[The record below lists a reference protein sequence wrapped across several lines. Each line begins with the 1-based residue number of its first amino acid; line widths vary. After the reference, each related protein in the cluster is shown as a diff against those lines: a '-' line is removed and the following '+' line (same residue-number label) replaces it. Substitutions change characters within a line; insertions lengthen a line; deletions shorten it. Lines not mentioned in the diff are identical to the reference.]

1 MDVHGQDVAP
11 LERCID
17 LHQIGQRQRHHRHAD
32 QRVEQEE
39 QPRRARV
46 RGEVTRTDDGHAGP
60 PAYIAVT
67 KSVGVSPLLA
77 RMAVPS
83 SGCMINAAPSV
94 RPRAQTPT
102 SSTRMTGPQKDR
114 TAPRLEPKTF
124 EALTKEAQTSCPT
137 LDPMRLVPIRA

>member
-1 MDVHGQDVAP
+1 MDVHGHHVAP

-17 LHQIGQRQRHHRHAD
+17 LHQVGQRQRHHRHAD

-39 QPRRARV
+39 SRV
-46 RGEVTRTDDGHAGP
+46 GLVCGVKALPPTIAMQVP

-67 KSVGVSPLLA
+67 KSVGVSPLVA
-77 RMAVPS
+77 RMDVPS
-83 SGCMINAAPSV
+83 SGCMIKAAPSV

-102 SSTRMTGPQKDR
+102 SSTRMTGPQMDR

-124 EALTKEAQTSCPT
+124 EALTKEAQTSRPT
-137 LDPMRLVPIRA
+137 LDPMMLVPIRA